1 MSDIKFTVCN
11 HEKRILNIYFTVCI
25 YETTHSAQVM
35 PLLMMM
41 MMMTMMMTMTVLASG
56 DEGADG

>member
-1 MSDIKFTVCN
+1 MK
-11 HEKRILNIYFTVCI
+11 KRILNIYFTVCI
-25 YETTHSAQVM
+25 YETTHSAQLM

-41 MMMTMMMTMTVLASG
+41 MMTMTVLVSG

>member
-1 MSDIKFTVCN
+1 MKQRIQHNTVF
-11 HEKRILNIYFTVCI
+11 I
-25 YETTHSAQVM
+25 M

-41 MMMTMMMTMTVLASG
+41 MTMTVLVSG